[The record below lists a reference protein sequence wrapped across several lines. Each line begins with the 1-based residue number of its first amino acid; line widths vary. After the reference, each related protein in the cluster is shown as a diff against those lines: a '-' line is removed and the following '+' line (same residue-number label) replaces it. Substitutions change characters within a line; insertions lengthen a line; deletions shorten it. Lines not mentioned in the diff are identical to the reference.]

1 MTAMSPSEPVLPAPA
16 RISRRDLRLASG
28 LVLFT
33 YVMTH
38 LVNHALG
45 LISLDAAE
53 TALRFA
59 FAVWSSVPGTALL
72 YGAAALHIALAFE
85 AIYQRRTLRLPPL
98 ELLRNALGL
107 WLPVLLIGHAM
118 AARIEYELIG
128 SPSTYSRIVTGL
140 WASNAEWRQIGLL
153 APGWLH
159 GCLGLRFA
167 FGHRPWWQRL
177 RLPLFAIALL
187 VPVLSGLGFLA
198 MGRELARTAT
208 PPTPAN
214 AETRAML
221 ARTRDDLLVGYAAL
235 VALAFAARGVR
246 YIVQRRRSRLVTV
259 AYPDRAV
266 RMPRGWSV
274 LDASRA
280 FHVAHASSCGGRAR
294 CSTCRVRVIAGAEHC
309 PPPDADE
316 RATLAHI
323 GADNDVRL
331 ACRLRPDGDIAVA
344 LLVKTE
350 KPVYRA
356 RPTAVDNERAV
367 VLLFCDF
374 TNRAALAR
382 EHLAHDV
389 LFAFS
394 RYADSACAAIS
405 RTGGTI
411 SYVEH
416 ESICAVFGLSG
427 GLQRAAKAALAASAG
442 IERAL
447 AEINLRLGDEWGC
460 RADIT
465 VAIHAGRAALS
476 HIAQTG
482 TIVAAGEALEIAN
495 EIRRLAAARGQAFAI
510 SGAVF
515 TAAGVAPPA
524 TADVE
529 SCGSGAG
536 RQDIYLSATAA
547 TSVDAD
553 WRSRLQRA
561 TAKIMDGI
569 TG

>member
-1 MTAMSPSEPVLPAPA
+1 MSPLSATPAVVT

-28 LVLFT
+28 LVLFS
-33 YVMTH
+33 YVATH
-38 LVNHALG
+38 LSNHALG
-45 LISLDAAE
+45 LISLDTAE
-53 TALRFA
+53 AALRV
-59 FAVWSSVPGTALL
+59 AVEVWGSVAGTALL
-72 YGAAALHIALAFE
+72 YGAAALHIALAFD

-107 WLPVLLIGHAM
+107 WLPVLLIGHALTT
-118 AARIEYELIG
+118 RIEYELIG
-128 SPSTYSRIVTGL
+128 SPSTYARIVSGL

-167 FGHRPWWQRL
+167 FGQRPWWRRL
-177 RLPLFAIALL
+177 QLPLFAVALL
-187 VPVLSGLGFLA
+187 VPVLSALGFMA
-198 MGRELARTAT
+198 MGRELART
-208 PPTPAN
+208 TPA
-214 AETRAML
+214 AAPAAYTETRTTLM
-221 ARTRDDLLVGYAAL
+221 RYRDGLLIGYAGL
-235 VALAFAARGVR
+235 VILIFAARGGR
-246 YIVQRRRSRLVTV
+246 GLLDRRRRRLVTV

-266 RMPRGWSV
+266 RVPRGWSV

-294 CSTCRVRVIAGAEHC
+294 CSTCRVRVTAGAEHC
-309 PPPDADE
+309 PPADADE

-323 GADNDVRL
+323 GADADVRL

-344 LLVKTE
+344 PLVRTE

-356 RPTAVDNERAV
+356 RPPAVDSERTI
-367 VLLFCDF
+367 VLMFCDF

-389 LFAFS
+389 LFVFS
-394 RYADSACAAIS
+394 RCADGACAAI
-405 RTGGTI
+405 RTAGGTV

-427 GLQRAAKAALAASAG
+427 RLDVAGQAALAAGAE
-442 IERAL
+442 IERSL
-447 AEINLRLGDEWGC
+447 ADINARLGEEWGC
-460 RADIT
+460 RAD
-465 VAIHAGRAALS
+465 VAVTLHAGRAALS

-482 TIVAAGEALEIAN
+482 TIVAAGEALETAN
-495 EIRRLAAARGQAFAI
+495 AIRAMAAAGGHDFAA

-515 TAAGVAPPA
+515 AAAGVAAPEPAVIADCGTGNSRQSVYLTA
-524 TADVE
+524 TAPTR
-529 SCGSGAG
+529 A
-536 RQDIYLSATAA
+536 Q
-547 TSVDAD
+547 AD
-553 WRSRLQRA
+553 WRSHLRRG
-561 TAKIMDGI
+561 TAIIADRI